1 MVSDAERILT
11 DRNRRVR
18 AAEPVPGILG
28 SVFLHALFLLFI
40 IGLLASRN
48 PEKPEKLLPYVPV
61 DVVEL
66 GRQTTAPPAPVRA
79 PVPQQK
85 AQRGPAAAPR
95 PQTVSPHGT
104 RVPKDELEVRL
115 RTLARLRQPDS
126 NLTIENDG
134 ASDITSSNGAAAGPV
149 AYSVR
154 DYIRAQILRR
164 WNLNIAELKG
174 RTLVIPLHV
183 MLTGK
188 GAIIKVEIRNPGR
201 YATDAVYRD
210 IAISARNAVL
220 LSAPFKLPEHAPR
233 DGIDFDLSLN
243 PRDALR

>member
-48 PEKPEKLLPYVPV
+48 PEKAEKLLPYVPV

-85 AQRGPAAAPR
+85 AQRGPAA
-95 PQTVSPHGT
+95 
-104 RVPKDELEVRL
+104 
-115 RTLARLRQPDS
+115 PDS
-126 NLTIENDG
+126 R
-134 ASDITSSNGAAAGPV
+134 SAAPARQR
-149 AYSVR
+149 SHHR
-154 DYIRAQILRR
+154 ERR
-164 WNLNIAELKG
+164 
-174 RTLVIPLHV
+174 RFRH
-183 MLTGK
+183 
-188 GAIIKVEIRNPGR
+188 
-201 YATDAVYRD
+201 
-210 IAISARNAVL
+210 
-220 LSAPFKLPEHAPR
+220 
-233 DGIDFDLSLN
+233 DFNQQRRGSGTCGL
-243 PRDALR
+243 